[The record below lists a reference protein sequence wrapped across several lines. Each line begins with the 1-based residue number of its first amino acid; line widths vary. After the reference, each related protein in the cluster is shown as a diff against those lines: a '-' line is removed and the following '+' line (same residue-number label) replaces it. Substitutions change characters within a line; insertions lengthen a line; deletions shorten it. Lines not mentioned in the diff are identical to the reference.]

1 MDKGCILSAVPRR
14 KRSARWNDRAFALG
28 RMLAAARIGAG
39 MTPEELSSCAGI
51 PRRYVAYLEDGR
63 IDLIPLVAH
72 ARGYVR
78 TYATAVG
85 LNADEVT
92 VAMCHLDR
100 RARFIN
106 RELARLVAL

>member
-1 MDKGCILSAVPRR
+1 VDNGCILSPVPRR
-14 KRSARWNDRAFALG
+14 KRSPRWDDRAFTLG
-28 RMLAAARIGAG
+28 RMLAVAREQAG
-39 MTPEELSSCAGI
+39 MSAQELSSCAGI

-85 LNADEVT
+85 LDADEVT
-92 VAMCHLDR
+92 VAMCSLDR

-106 RELARLVAL
+106 RELARLVNL